1 MSTKSPFGRHRDA
14 LFGPRVLQMAPKWP
28 KGGQRAQKGIHFG
41 LLFRSFSLFLNLGC
55 QMGSGMVSERP
66 PAPKN
71 DQNYIKNRCPDD
83 SIVSKSDQMHTRIAL
98 KTSSPNVNKNCKTK
112 LDENKLSNPSAKNCK
127 EPCTPSEPPKRTK
140 TSRCGGVAS
149 CVLNIYIYIYIYT

>member
-14 LFGPRVLQMAPKWP
+14 LFGPRVLQMGPQMAKRRAKGPKRYPFWP
-28 KGGQRAQKGIHFG
+28 P
-41 LLFRSFSLFLNLGC
+41 FSLFLNLGC
-55 QMGSGMVSERP
+55 QMGSRMVSERP

-71 DQNYIKNRCPDD
+71 DQNSIKNRCPDD

-149 CVLNIYIYIYIYT
+149 AFSIGYISQNRT